1 MRQEMLSLPFQ
12 VCRITS
18 TLTHTHY
25 TPCSLS
31 VTLIPVLVL
40 KCALAGVCSCAMC
53 VHLSSHPSWPSP
65 SRLHMYSLVL
75 MYVEFQ
81 PIPLNVIP
89 FVVFPHECSLPVLCR
104 LVPASA
110 LALVNDDLF
119 LHLASPLWLP
129 PLMSWTLVNMWP
141 IP

>member
-1 MRQEMLSLPFQ
+1 
-12 VCRITS
+12 
-18 TLTHTHY
+18 
-25 TPCSLS
+25 
-31 VTLIPVLVL
+31 
-40 KCALAGVCSCAMC
+40 
-53 VHLSSHPSWPSP
+53 
-65 SRLHMYSLVL
+65 MYSLVL